1 MSTCCDTLLLVQ
13 KSYCKFKMGQTML
26 LRHLLF
32 ASVLLLSACSED
44 KRSEQVKGEP
54 VGGPAALEQHSAI
67 FMPRV
72 ENPAAGVYVAIGYAL
87 ANSILIEGEGG
98 AVVVDTTESRG
109 AAEAVLRAFREVS
122 DAPIKAIIYTHNH
135 ADHIM
140 GASVFTDGKP
150 MPIYAH
156 AALPE
161 KVSKVV
167 NILQSTVETN
177 AMRMFGEQLAAGGE
191 RIVNDGIGPE
201 LRQIGASDDLGALG
215 YTPPTHLVSDELS
228 VTIAGVNLVLLHAP
242 GETDDQLVVWL
253 PDQRVLLAADNI
265 YKAFPNLYTIRG
277 TSYRDVRQWSD
288 TLRMMASLG
297 AEVLVPS
304 HTIPLHGEAEIAAL
318 LSDYADAI
326 QFVHDQTVR
335 LINLG
340 VKPTDIAREL
350 TLPDELAR
358 HEWLQPFYGTVAWS
372 ARSVYSGYLGWFDGD
387 SVDLFPT
394 SESEKSARIVR
405 LMGGA
410 ESALVEADAVLQSDP
425 QWALELTELVL
436 NSDRDNLRAQTLK
449 SSALRLLAK
458 NAMNPNA
465 RNWYLSEALELEGK
479 VQFKPR
485 AIDAERLAYA
495 RDLPVEGLLDRLQVS
510 LDPNKSRGVEQQ
522 LQFVFPDQNK
532 RFLLTVRHQV
542 LIIEPIDSSIVDVT
556 EITVNASDWLALVA
570 QHDSF
575 PAAIASG
582 RLKVSSGIGD
592 LPAVLSFL
600 GLFSQ

>member
-1 MSTCCDTLLLVQ
+1 VQ

-26 LRHLLF
+26 LRYLLF
-32 ASVLLLSACSED
+32 ASVSLLSACSED
-44 KRSEQVKGEP
+44 RVSEQQQAAP
-54 VGGPAALEQHSAI
+54 VTGLAALEQHSAI
-67 FMPRV
+67 FTPRV

-98 AVVVDTTESRG
+98 AIVVDTTESRG

-122 DAPIKAIIYTHNH
+122 DAPIRAIIYTHNH

-150 MPIYAH
+150 IPIYAH

-167 NILQSTVETN
+167 NVLQSTVETN

-191 RIVNDGIGPE
+191 RVINDGIGPE
-201 LRQIGASDDLGALG
+201 LRQIGASDGLGAVG
-215 YTPPTHLVSDELS
+215 YVPPTHLVSDELS

-288 TLRMMASLG
+288 TLRMMASLR

-304 HTIPLHGEAEIAAL
+304 HTIPLYGEAEITAL

-350 TLPDELAR
+350 TLPDELAQ

-394 SESEKSARIVR
+394 SESEKSARLVR
-405 LMGGA
+405 LMGGS
-410 ESALVEADAVLQSDP
+410 ESALGEGEAMLQSDP
-425 QWALELTELVL
+425 QWALELSELVL
-436 NSDRDNLRAQTLK
+436 NSDRDNLRAQSLK
-449 SSALRLLAK
+449 GSALRLLAQ

-495 RDLPVEGLLDRLQVS
+495 QDLPVEGLLDRLQVS
-510 LDPNKSRGVEQQ
+510 LDPDKSRGIEQQ

-582 RLKVSSGIGD
+582 RLKVSSGISD